1 MSKNRRKRQIRN
13 RIIAFVMAVAMVFTV
28 VKVNSTKKIV
38 KAGEGTETAAGSY
51 IEEDYLDYDVFVSEA
66 YLRIET
72 FNSGEGILELGGAA
86 NALFDKVFNSGSYT
100 APEYTIKTQNASVGF
115 KLPKIGSE
123 YYAGDYGLEL
133 PNSFAPSD
141 EKQDFLLDTSR
152 GFEVFSRYLY
162 YWDEETLD
170 STNNKVSLYVCLD
183 YDDKCIPD
191 WGTGDSPF
199 DSFDSWQDYIDV
211 LEDKCKQFNGTS
223 NKGQKILT
231 LNYATAAS
239 APAIA
244 DDGSVTDEDW
254 VTPSDDEDNTTFYY
268 GHNEFVISDEA
279 LEGDDLKT
287 AASYTA
293 EDINDDIDSVYTEN
307 AKNYIYHRYVTDIT
321 DTSEAGEQ
329 VYYFTDTTATEKTIN
344 NKLVTKVLFAYGYE
358 PTDDNNMLS
367 DTHNYATNAEP
378 YTYTVNLIDY
388 KADGYFKVTC
398 DEEAVI
404 SVKYGEDS
412 VALEGDCYKIA
423 APDDATYTGD
433 TYGKDVTITITASG
447 MTHTYKITLN
457 YSKYTIGI
465 DETHTTIS
473 TDDAHYSAWSVYDND
488 ANKLWT
494 NGSIYINSALTIGDG
509 IDDAELNLCQKVTDP
524 YTDEVSYISLQG
536 LDFVD
541 AENNDNPRSYNVDGQ
556 EYEMTADGPN
566 TFYIVATGT
575 RKDNGAAV
583 QAVIGPYYAY
593 YDVTSPT
600 VGENVV
606 VKQGTTTIED
616 DVLATAVKNL
626 RIEFELVDSQ
636 AGMDDGDEPDYG
648 SVTIANGEG
657 DDNTIAAGD
666 AVYNI
671 AHATGNTYYIEI
683 PYATLSKEAYGFID
697 GTKTLTYTIFP
708 RDRLGNKADS
718 NDDEA
723 PVSGTVSFYN
733 DAATVASIE
742 LSFTPVDIDGKNYYD
757 ITDTDNTSLYF
768 EVTIESMVPLDVA
781 SVDFKTNGTNAHS
794 EKTGDAFTEGG
805 AEHNLSVDDETG
817 LLTYTF
823 TMGPVNI
830 SDLEGSGGVFDLTVS
845 ATNVNGFTSA
855 ETQEIFYVDLKAPT
869 TSGLSSL
876 KGNTEPDGTGT
887 AINSGVNTYY
897 KDVYIIISTD
907 NYTDIWG
914 GDYQSG
920 LDQSNRNRWL
930 EVDGATYNSHTESG
944 TSKLYAYKV
953 DQYDDEETHQTGTR
967 TVTIRVHDKAGNV
980 NDEISGTFNIDT
992 TAPTITGVVND
1003 EVIYTNVAVDIRD
1016 IVITDNVAGSNLDI
1030 VFTEIDENGDPVY
1043 VDGNPMH
1050 EKYDQDDLEDSTLS
1064 INLADI
1070 HPVPDNGTYIIR
1082 LDVTD
1087 GVGNAASPIVFTI
1100 VYDNAAP
1107 VVEIAKAEGSLGV
1120 PAGITA
1126 TEENTGTYS
1135 NGKEEDDPDL
1145 ITYDYYKYSKDDVT
1159 LVFTVTDTNLDPSG
1173 NDEVSYIKVKNGTTE
1188 LEPNEEKNNL
1198 QWKET
1203 TEGSGVWTAS
1213 YTFEDEGEYN
1223 ISISAKDKSGNSIT
1237 GLASQTISFTID
1249 KTLPNIALKFNDDD
1263 LLDPAYYNGPVGVS
1277 YVYTP
1282 EDDEDAQEAHKDD
1295 ADVKIRTVY
1304 KPADGSA
1311 DVTYDTAKYNDAATN
1326 KVFGDND
1333 DGNENVDGDG
1343 EYTVYI
1349 RVYDLAGNTRLYQ
1362 ETFTVDTKLPEVDIA
1377 VANGDLVVPDGISTA
1392 VENANT
1398 GIYDNGKGET
1408 TAPDHY
1414 KYYKYSP
1421 DEVKLNFTVTDTNL
1435 DPSGEDAVSF
1445 IKIYNGKKDIEPD
1458 GEWTETA
1465 EGSGIWTASCTFDE
1479 EGAYNISIAV
1489 TDKYGNKAAL
1499 EDSQTISFIIDTT
1512 APKAELL
1519 LNGDAPKSIYSES
1532 VSAEIA
1538 KIVEANLD
1546 ADDSKI
1552 RYNYR
1557 APRGEWADDT
1567 SIYAAPFTA
1576 EGEYRVKAYVYD
1588 LAGNKIE
1595 LGQPYEFIIDKNDPD
1610 IYISKIK
1617 GTTKGAN
1624 PQDPIIYSGHFGDNK
1639 ETKYDGYYRGSGATV
1654 TFKVFDNYLSG
1665 NEPYGI
1671 EVYNK
1676 IGNND
1681 TPIDAKITN
1690 NGKGE
1695 YTVVTPAITNYGKND
1710 IYISVTDKSG
1720 RNYKKHVSFIYDNKE
1735 PELTVNFDNSEARNG
1750 LRKNGKV
1757 KVSYDYTDDYKDEDD
1772 VTLTYTF
1779 TPAGKAA
1786 EAEKTINNFVSKAF
1800 PAQGEGDG
1808 RYDVTITVK
1817 DKAGNIQKKSAW
1829 FIIDSSVPQLNI
1841 PRVSGTAPKLED
1853 YPRTFRTEYN
1863 GLEKELK
1870 YAQVYS
1876 SSKVNVTIDVFDY
1889 DLDGNN
1895 PESFKVYDHDYVTGA
1910 DVELEASLTQKAGTD
1925 NEYTATVTVTGEG
1938 KHHIFASATDRI
1950 GNTGDTNGVSFI
1962 IDTVDPELSLSINGA
1977 EPVEDQRLKPTAKLG
1992 YTLTDENVDLKDVK
2006 LTGLFEPADG
2016 SDSFEISEDLFNING
2031 KNVTAI
2037 LSRVFPKKSIG
2048 EGDGTYTITV
2058 TAIDMAG
2065 HSVSKTTTFRID
2077 TSAPQLNAEITA
2089 GDSPKNTKFTN
2100 RYEPYVKDHFTEG
2113 YDYGQYYS
2121 SDVTI
2126 RFTVFDYDIN
2136 NYSVVDAYNGT
2147 TTELETTFVSDSNN
2161 ETVVEVTI
2169 PKGQQGPHSLIAYA
2183 FDKAGNNGESTPITF
2198 IIDTDN
2204 PELELFI
2211 NEKEP
2216 VDGQSISKTAVL
2228 SYNVSD
2234 KIKVDETDIKL
2245 ETTFVPAGSSEE
2257 IVSIENL
2264 FDESG
2269 SKLNRTFPN
2278 KELGED
2284 DGTYTIKVTAIDR
2297 AGNPVSAST
2306 SFIIDNARPQLD
2318 LSVLTEKPAKFNDH
2332 KRTYTPAD
2340 PEGYF
2345 KTSYEYGE
2353 YYAQDVKVKISVFD
2367 YDTDKSMFTVY
2378 DNNKAVEANFEDK
2391 GNGLYTAEI
2400 TLSGEGEHIIRA
2412 DAADKAGLTGKSSE
2426 ITFVI
2431 DKTAPVLT
2439 PTLNAEKYTGTD
2451 KFISKDAV
2459 VGIKVDDNNPD
2470 ETDITRYYKIV
2481 PSDHSAVLQNSKKVS
2496 EGEEKY
2502 TQDAYYTVKYTVVDL
2517 AGNSSEI
2524 TIGFTID
2531 RTKPQSDIK
2540 ITTKDP
2546 AKIDKFNNT
2555 YSNTGGHF
2563 NTEYTYG
2570 QYYNESV
2577 SMDMAVFDYN
2587 VSQIVVTDNGNVIPV
2602 TFASNGDERV
2612 AAGITVSDEGEHVIK
2627 ISVTDKSDNTEVSN
2641 TVSFIIDK
2649 TAPSLSATL
2658 NSLASITDQYLAE
2671 DASVSLSVS
2680 DVNEDEN
2687 DVTRIIKTTRPGA
2700 SAVET
2705 TDNGA
2710 LEGTTAF
2717 STEADYEITFTAKDR
2732 AGNES
2737 SPVTL
2742 TFRVDKTAPQLSITG
2757 ITRDATSSED
2767 VTITYGMIED
2777 FYWDINSAIVKIYK
2791 KVDGMGETLI
2801 NTVDFKANG
2810 ATSSLSEVFKEDGE
2824 YRFEFTAEDKTG
2836 NKADESFRFILDEN
2850 APVITLT
2857 GVDGYLTDKDV
2868 SFGVQVDEIFYLGNT
2883 VKIEGTVKTLA
2894 DPDGKAINFD
2904 DYSRLTRTASANF
2917 EQIFTDDGIYNIKVT
2932 SKDVAGN
2939 ETVQSVQFTI
2949 DKTKP
2954 LIKDLEKLADE
2965 KDYAAYV
2972 EATGNN
2978 DPNAKKLIPIFNSF
2992 EFDYEADDIVTD
3004 LTTVTYKLYMDGVLY
3019 DGLSNVADGFH
3030 ELRVTAEDE
3039 VGNTAERSFYFFLD
3053 TVKPGIIVTGV
3064 EEGDNLQEATT
3075 ITISLQ
3081 LAEDTLKAVAMNGE
3095 AIAITNNTATI
3106 EVNKKGD
3113 YVLVVEA
3120 VDDAGNEATMT
3131 VKFEYGKVGSW
3142 LWWLIAAGAALI
3154 IGGTTFFII
3163 LGKKRKKKQ
3172 Q

>member
-1 MSKNRRKRQIRN
+1 
-13 RIIAFVMAVAMVFTV
+13 MAVAMVFTV

-38 KAGEGTETAAGSY
+38 KAGEGDMTAKYEDDSYLSGINFSQKADLESVFDEDFEPTE
-51 IEEDYLDYDVFVSEA
+51 L
-66 YLRIET
+66 
-72 FNSGEGILELGGAA
+72 
-86 NALFDKVFNSGSYT
+86 
-100 APEYTIKTQNASVGF
+100 TIKVQNDCIKF
-115 KLPKIGSE
+115 KLPAVETTQSSAFLYLDGSNNIQKANAE
-123 YYAGDYGLEL
+123 SEVLGTDYL
-133 PNSFAPSD
+133 
-141 EKQDFLLDTSR
+141 
-152 GFEVFSRYLY
+152 
-162 YWDEETLD
+162 
-170 STNNKVSLYVCLD
+170 VCL
-183 YDDKCIPD
+183 
-191 WGTGDSPF
+191 
-199 DSFDSWQDYIDV
+199 
-211 LEDKCKQFNGTS
+211 
-223 NKGQKILT
+223 
-231 LNYATAAS
+231 
-239 APAIA
+239 
-244 DDGSVTDEDW
+244 
-254 VTPSDDEDNTTFYY
+254 
-268 GHNEFVISDEA
+268 
-279 LEGDDLKT
+279 
-287 AASYTA
+287 
-293 EDINDDIDSVYTEN
+293 YTEN
-307 AKNYIYHRYVTDIT
+307 FEWDTTYLNNGSTTATLKTDRGVANVITDYANGNSTLFSKANTYLDQKFGGSNKRRATFDVLKLTYEVDLDHRSGPHASDDQLESRWGGDNGTIYYYGENQFIILPSDPDPTEDDILGAESKSLVDANKYLKECPNGAYKAYRRYVTTASDGDGGNVYFTVADELWTFDNIQNYLSSYVT
-321 DTSEAGEQ
+321 ATGSGVDKILWDKWDTPDLDGANNAGAPGEIIAEAG
-329 VYYFTDTTATEKTIN
+329 TEITIN
-344 NKLVTKVLFAYGYE
+344 VKIDKYGIALLKKGDSDYAVIDNLTPDTVGSFNTKITVPAEGENADEYVLTIGETSAYGLTHE
-358 PTDDNNMLS
+358 VHFKVRCIEDDFALS
-367 DTHNYATNAEP
+367 DVKLDGEDKTETDADTP
-378 YTYTVNLIDY
+378 YYTQNEVI
-388 KADGYFKVTC
+388 
-398 DEEAVI
+398 VI
-404 SVKYGEDS
+404 SAKLT
-412 VALEGDCYKIA
+412 A
-423 APDDATYTGD
+423 
-433 TYGKDVTITITASG
+433 GKDVDDPEDEGYPTSEVEAYAIVNPTPDDEPLCTLLYNAESGLYEGTIELEDEGPTPIYIIATNV
-447 MTHTYKITLN
+447 N
-457 YSKYTIGI
+457 YSTSSYAG
-465 DETHTTIS
+465 
-473 TDDAHYSAWSVYDND
+473 YVVYD
-488 ANKLWT
+488 T
-494 NGSIYINSALTIGDG
+494 TPP
-509 IDDAELNLCQKVTDP
+509 V
-524 YTDEVSYISLQG
+524 
-536 LDFVD
+536 VD
-541 AENNDNPRSYNVDGQ
+541 
-556 EYEMTADGPN
+556 
-566 TFYIVATGT
+566 
-575 RKDNGAAV
+575 
-583 QAVIGPYYAY
+583 
-593 YDVTSPT
+593 
-600 VGENVV
+600 NVV

-671 AHATGNTYYIEI
+671 LHATGNTYYIEI
-683 PYATLSKEAYGFID
+683 PYTALSKEAYGFID

-723 PVSGTVSFYN
+723 PVSRTVSFYN
-733 DAATVASIE
+733 DAATVASID

-757 ITDTDNTSLYF
+757 ITDTTTSLYF

-781 SVDFKTNGTNAHS
+781 SVGFSTDGVNAPS
-794 EKTGDAFTEGG
+794 NKYGDAFSEEEG
-805 AEHNLSVDDETG
+805 AEHRLIKNNETG

-907 NYTDIWG
+907 NYTDDRWG
-914 GDYQSG
+914 GDYESG

-930 EVDGATYNSHTESG
+930 EVDGATYNGHTESG

-980 NDEISGTFNIDT
+980 NNEISGTFNIDT

-1043 VDGNPMH
+1043 VDGNPMLK
-1050 EKYDQDDLEDSTLS
+1050 KYDQDDLEDSTLS
-1064 INLADI
+1064 ISLADI

-1126 TEENTGTYS
+1126 TDENTGTYS

-1173 NDEVSYIKVKNGTTE
+1173 NDAVSYIKVKNGTTE
-1188 LEPNEEKNNL
+1188 LEPNKEKNL

-1203 TEGSGVWTAS
+1203 TEGSGIWTAS

-1249 KTLPNIALKFNDDD
+1249 KTLPNFALKFNNKD

-1282 EDDEDAQEAHKDD
+1282 EDDEDAQEAHKND
-1295 ADVKIRTVY
+1295 ADVKINTEY

-1311 DVTYDTAKYNDAATN
+1311 KVIYDTAKYNDAATN
-1326 KVFGDND
+1326 KIFGDNG
-1333 DGNENVDGDG
+1333 DGNKNVDGDG
-1343 EYTVYI
+1343 EYTVTI
-1349 RVYDLAGNTRLYQ
+1349 RVYDLAGNVRYYTR
-1362 ETFTVDTKLPEVDIA
+1362 TFTIDTQLPVVDIA
-1377 VANGDLVVPDGISTA
+1377 VANGDLVVPDGISTVVA
-1392 VENANT
+1392 NANT
-1398 GIYDNGKGET
+1398 GIYDNGKGKT

-1414 KYYKYSP
+1414 QYYKYSP

-1445 IKIYNGKKDIEPD
+1445 IEIYNGKKVIEPD

-1489 TDKYGNKAAL
+1489 TDKYGNKAVL
-1499 EDSQTISFIIDTT
+1499 EKSQTISFIIDTT

-1519 LNGDAPKSIYSES
+1519 LNGDAPKSIYSEN

-1552 RYNYR
+1552 IYNYR
-1557 APRGEWADDT
+1557 APRGNWADDT
-1567 SIYAAPFTA
+1567 IYAAPFTA
-1576 EGEYRVKAYVYD
+1576 EGEYKVKEAYVYD

-1595 LGQPYEFIIDKNDPD
+1595 LGQPDNTFIIDKNDPD

-1617 GTTKGAN
+1617 GTTKGVN

-1681 TPIDAKITN
+1681 TPIEAKITN

-1786 EAEKTINNFVSKAF
+1786 EAEKTINNFVAKAF

-1853 YPRTFRTEYN
+1853 YSRTFRTEYN

-1910 DVELEASLTQKAGTD
+1910 DVELEASFTQKAGTD

-2065 HSVSKTTTFRID
+2065 HAVSKTTTFRID

-2089 GDSPKNTKFTN
+2089 GDSPKKTKFTN

-2183 FDKAGNNGESTPITF
+2183 FDKAGNNGESSPITF

-2245 ETTFVPAGSSEE
+2245 ETTFVPAGSSKE
-2257 IVSIENL
+2257 IVSIEDL

-2278 KELGED
+2278 KERGED

-2306 SFIIDNARPQLD
+2306 SFIIDNAKPQLD

-2400 TLSGEGEHIIRA
+2400 ILSGEGEHIIRA
-2412 DAADKAGLTGKSSE
+2412 EAADKAGLTGKSSE

-2439 PTLNAEKYTGTD
+2439 TTLNAEKYTGTD

-2587 VSQIVVTDNGNVIPV
+2587 VSQIAVTDNGNVIPV

-2801 NTVDFKANG
+2801 NTVDFKASG

-2868 SFGVQVDEIFYLGNT
+2868 SFGVQVDETFYLGNT

-2917 EQIFTDDGIYNIKVT
+2917 EQIFTEDGIYNIKVT

-2949 DKTKP
+2949 DKSKP
-2954 LIKDLEKLADE
+2954 LIKDLEKLANE
-2965 KDYAAYV
+2965 EDYAAYV

-3081 LAEDTLKAVAMNGE
+3081 LAEDTLKAVAINGD
-3095 AIAITNNTATI
+3095 AVAITNNTATI

-3120 VDDAGNEATMT
+3120 ADDAGNEATMT
-3131 VKFEYGKVGSW
+3131 IKFEYGKVGSW